1 MKKYF
6 VLIFACISL
15 TGFGQDLKKIVKT
28 LKVPDGWSGE
38 LVKDTS
44 YVSMLGKRTV
54 AIWKFECKKAKVQ
67 PVEFYVFDYKPADSI
82 SMKQK
87 SIIYYATS
95 NCLVASNE
103 DIRQNSMDF
112 VKGDYFF
119 VEKMCPCYTTGSA
132 ECRTMVRQ
140 LGQWISGEDRSKKL

>member
-1 MKKYF
+1 M
-6 VLIFACISL
+6 
-15 TGFGQDLKKIVKT
+15 
-28 LKVPDGWSGE
+28 VPDGWSGD

-44 YVSMLGKRTV
+44 YVSMFGKRTV

-67 PVEFYVFDYKPADSI
+67 PVEFYVFDFNHADSI
-82 SMKQK
+82 AMKQK
-87 SIIYYATS
+87 SLMYYATS

-112 VKGDYFF
+112 IKGNYYF
-119 VEKMCPCYTTGSA
+119 VEKMCPCYTNGST